1 MNKEMVVHQGTL
13 HISGK
18 EYEITVYNR
27 DGRHFAQTVF
37 APDDVIISD
46 GCTMDEALAK
56 HQRLLPLAVN
66 SRQILRE
73 FQGLVSPS

>member
-1 MNKEMVVHQGTL
+1 MDKGIVVHRGIL

-18 EYEITVYNR
+18 NYEIVVYSR

-37 APDDVIISD
+37 SPEDVIISD
-46 GCTMDEALAK
+46 GCTKDEALAK
-56 HQRLLPLAVN
+56 HQRLLPLAIN

-73 FQGLVSPS
+73 FQRQDSPF